1 MNCYKLAQNQDFEDC
16 LAGAMAALLAIAI
29 ADTAGKRLSSM
40 PAAPPPPSS
49 SGAAAAVAEEK
60 WATADVGR
68 FLTALKAQLVYWA
81 PLLSKLTQGEEANEE
96 ALVLAVEQRLSTSTS
111 GSGGGGGK
119 KSKAKSQ
126 FRVDEA
132 EAARQFPRVLQMLY
146 GDGESGVVSE
156 EGILRWAA
164 NKRLE
169 QTQQQEA
176 GEGEDMTLFELK
188 GTHDFLEWLEASEEE
203 DSEDE
208 DADDDEDS
216 DE

>member
-96 ALVLAVEQRLSTSTS
+96 ALVLAVEQRLSTSTRGSS
-111 GSGGGGGK
+111 GAVGTVAAVAVGRR
-119 KSKAKSQ
+119 ARL
-126 FRVDEA
+126 RVSSA
-132 EAARQFPRVLQMLY
+132 WTRPRPLGSPRACRRCSTVMARAA
-146 GDGESGVVSE
+146 
-156 EGILRWAA
+156 W
-164 NKRLE
+164 
-169 QTQQQEA
+169 
-176 GEGEDMTLFELK
+176 
-188 GTHDFLEWLEASEEE
+188 
-203 DSEDE
+203 
-208 DADDDEDS
+208 
-216 DE
+216 